1 MAPSPAGPGPETPE
15 EEGEPR
21 ESSGVGRLGVISKLC
36 YGIGGAPNQAASSA
50 SAFYL
55 HLFLLDVAGV
65 PAAQASALLFVGKLA
80 GAAADP
86 VAGFIISRSPRTHLG
101 RLKPWILGCSPFLAL
116 AYFFLWFLP
125 PIAHLQA
132 LWYGASYS
140 LFQALSTLLQV
151 PYSALTM
158 FLTQDQQERDSATA
172 YRMTM
177 EMAGTLIG
185 ATVHGLIVA
194 GAHEA
199 PRCPEANVTA
209 PGLSQR
215 TSQLYMIAA
224 GVIAGTFPLCAAL
237 LTLGTREEDDASVLG
252 PQSVPFVRG
261 LGHTLR
267 HQPYQ
272 RFAASFLL
280 ISAAVQVQQSYLVL
294 FCTHAAPLH
303 SHRQNLVLLVLVA
316 AVLSTPLWEWFLNRV
331 GKKTAAY
338 GIAAMVPSA
347 ILLAAAPSAP
357 VAYVV
362 AFVSGASIAVANLMP
377 WSMLPDI
384 VDDFRLRETPL
395 EGLETIFYSSF
406 VFFTKL
412 AGATALGIST
422 LSLEFSGYEAGACK
436 QSEQVALALKVLI
449 GAVPTSMVLA
459 GLGIL
464 SVYPITEQRR
474 QDTALSLDRLRKEA
488 PAEQQPQAAP
498 AAEAPPRASP
508 SGFCRPLD
516 QNGGGK
522 REAPAHARRCQS

>member
-1 MAPSPAGPGPETPE
+1 WSLLDLALWTGEEAASGEISHYLGAQGGLLALPPGRGLPSRTWLGTRFGRALTSSQRNRGTQ
-15 EEGEPR
+15 
-21 ESSGVGRLGVISKLC
+21 SSGVGRLGVISKLC

-280 ISAAVQVQQSYLVL
+280 ISAAVQKPGP
-294 FCTHAAPLH
+294 AGG
-303 SHRQNLVLLVLVA
+303 
-316 AVLSTPLWEWFLNRV
+316 V
-331 GKKTAAY
+331 G
-338 GIAAMVPSA
+338 P
-347 ILLAAAPSAP
+347 
-357 VAYVV
+357 
-362 AFVSGASIAVANLMP
+362 
-377 WSMLPDI
+377 
-384 VDDFRLRETPL
+384 
-395 EGLETIFYSSF
+395 
-406 VFFTKL
+406 
-412 AGATALGIST
+412 AG
-422 LSLEFSGYEAGACK
+422 
-436 QSEQVALALKVLI
+436 
-449 GAVPTSMVLA
+449 
-459 GLGIL
+459 
-464 SVYPITEQRR
+464 
-474 QDTALSLDRLRKEA
+474 
-488 PAEQQPQAAP
+488 
-498 AAEAPPRASP
+498 
-508 SGFCRPLD
+508 
-516 QNGGGK
+516 
-522 REAPAHARRCQS
+522 